1 MATMTG
7 RFAGWAALMVVAA
20 AGVAN
25 AQNAPLEAGPLKV
38 APDVAPVSAP
48 LDMSRLHNELDL
60 TPEQAEALRTGIART
75 AVDHRF
81 VDKLSGS
88 VGFLC
93 GLHGQDYDEGASMRG
108 ADPAGKFLGAKL
120 SLAFR

>member
-1 MATMTG
+1 MPTMTG
-7 RFAGWAALMVVAA
+7 RFAGWAVLAVLAA
-20 AGVAN
+20 AGAAN
-25 AQNAPLEAGPLKV
+25 AETAPLKI
-38 APDVAPVSAP
+38 APDVAPVSATI
-48 LDMSRLHNELDL
+48 DMSRLHSDLDL
-60 TPEQAEALRTGIART
+60 TPEQAEALRAGIART

-81 VDKLSGS
+81 VDALSGS

>member
-1 MATMTG
+1 
-7 RFAGWAALMVVAA
+7 LIAA
-20 AGVAN
+20 AGG
-25 AQNAPLEAGPLKV
+25 AQAQTAPLKV
-38 APDVAPVSAP
+38 APDAARVSAP
-48 LDMSRLHNELDL
+48 LDMSRLRSALDL
-60 TPEQAEALRTGIART
+60 TPEQAEALRVGIART
-75 AVDHRF
+75 SVDHRF

-88 VGFLC
+88 LGFLC